1 MLPDMGGLRGDY
13 IELARHFTGTGCDV
27 VAIDYYGRTAGVGPH
42 AADFDHDPHM
52 AEARRENVLTDI
64 AAAVSHLDTLGSG
77 PTYTLGFCVGGA
89 HALYSGTAA
98 PDVLGADLAGVV
110 AFCPWT
116 GAYGH
121 AEALPDD
128 FISALRV
135 PMLGLFG
142 GSDEVVPL
150 SVSESYEALLT
161 EAGRPHEIAVYPGQ
175 GTVSTSTTISVS
187 RVTPRPPRTRGS
199 GSWPSP
205 RRDPRGSRR
214 DLAGFAKARSSQGMI
229 PPGPKV
235 RSNHFRRPTSIFSV
249 APRPAKPPQANQRSV

>member
-1 MLPDMGGLRGDY
+1 MCIDTHRDFPAGDLLTLRAADGAEFGAFLARPEAPSGGRIVMLPDMGGLRGDY

-64 AAAVSHLDTLGSG
+64 AAAVSYLDTLGSG

-175 GTVSTSTTISVS
+175 GHGFYEYHHLGQPGHAEAAEDAWK
-187 RVTPRPPRTRGS
+187 RLVTFT
-199 GSWPSP
+199 
-205 RRDPRGSRR
+205 
-214 DLAGFAKARSSQGMI
+214 KA
-229 PPGPKV
+229 
-235 RSNHFRRPTSIFSV
+235 
-249 APRPAKPPQANQRSV
+249 